1 MSRVMQRSALVAAI
15 NIAAFSAPL
24 ALAEEMVEQAVG
36 EQERGSGKAS
46 ATATAVGKDA
56 LLVDAPWTTEAIR
69 VSARGTANDW
79 PSALATELIDA
90 DEAIA
95 APADFQDLVT
105 RVPGVGATGQNG
117 IFETFSI
124 RGSGANGILILV
136 GGMPITA
143 QRRAGIPVAFVE
155 PSLLGDINVTRGP
168 AVVHF
173 GPGALGGA
181 ISIEPRWFDTSF
193 LQAGY
198 ATSGDET
205 ALTAGT
211 GSSDYSVAVAR
222 HEAGDSEAPD
232 GTPLNT
238 SYRRE
243 SASLQYRTRLGN
255 FDVDALLMPSRTEN
269 IGKSNSRFP
278 ARDTT
283 YPEDSHTLGRLR
295 LRHASGFE
303 ATVHAHDQ
311 YLGTWNRRP
320 GSPDTFAGVSSTDV
334 GATAQQ
340 TFVLGDFTNNV
351 GVEYLGRRDVDGYS
365 ASGNVL
371 ERTYSLKNGEEDA
384 WSLFALSDWQVNP
397 ALAFEFGARTTSID
411 QTQAG
416 ADSSDSASAVTA
428 GAIWSPNANSRWTL
442 NLSSGYRF
450 ATLEERYFT
459 GVTAQGEIVGNPEL
473 GAEHSRGIDIGYSAH
488 AGDWG
493 GEIHV
498 WRNRV
503 NDLIQLVDIS
513 GDINGYTNV
522 GKATLHGGEAILGWM
537 PTNEL
542 SLRGSVAVVRGT
554 DDTGQQLYGIP
565 PVTAEFEARYRGPR
579 FDFGARYSHRWSVT
593 RPGFEELERDAVDV
607 VDADF
612 RYRFSPSFNVQFYLR
627 NAFDKRYYA
636 TADELSTFAPE
647 RSIGVNARWT
657 LH

>member
-1 MSRVMQRSALVAAI
+1 MSRVIQRSAFAAAI
-15 NIAAFSAPL
+15 NLAAFASPIV
-24 ALAEEMVEQAVG
+24 LAEELVEEASS
-36 EQERGSGKAS
+36 ESDRRSGKAS
-46 ATATAVGKDA
+46 AASTGVGQDA
-56 LLVDAPWTTEAIR
+56 LLSDAAWTTEAIR
-69 VSARGTANDW
+69 VTARGTANDW
-79 PSALATELIDA
+79 PSALATELIDYN
-90 DEAIA
+90 EAIA
-95 APADFQDLVT
+95 APSDFQDLVS

-143 QRRAGIPVAFVE
+143 QRRAGVPVAFVE

-193 LQAGY
+193 VQGGY
-198 ATSGDET
+198 ASSGNET
-205 ALTAGT
+205 NLTAGT
-211 GSSDYSVAVAR
+211 GNSNYSVAVAR
-222 HEAGDSEAPD
+222 HQAGDSQAPD

-238 SYRRE
+238 SYQRE
-243 SASLQYRTRLGN
+243 SASLQYRTRLGD
-255 FDVDALLMPSRTEN
+255 FDLDALLLPSRTEN
-269 IGKSNSRFP
+269 IGKSNSRYP

-283 YPEDSHTLGRLR
+283 YPEDSHMLGRLR

-311 YLGTWNRRP
+311 YLGTYNQRP
-320 GSPDTFAGVSSTDV
+320 GSADTFAGVSSTDM

-340 TFVLGDFTNNV
+340 TFVLGDFSNNI
-351 GVEYLGRRDVDGYS
+351 GIEFLGRRNVDGYS
-365 ASGNVL
+365 ASRSVL
-371 ERTYSLKNGEEDA
+371 NRSYSLKNGREDA
-384 WSLFALSDWQVNP
+384 WSLFALTDWRVTPQ
-397 ALAFEFGARTTSID
+397 LGFEFGARTTSID
-411 QTQAG
+411 QEQRG
-416 ADSSDSASAVTA
+416 AKSSDSDTALTA
-428 GAIWSPNANSRWTL
+428 GAIWTPNDWSRWTL

-459 GVTAQGEIVGNPEL
+459 GVTAQGEIVGNPDL
-473 GAEHSRGIDIGYSAH
+473 GAEHSRGIDVGYSAH

-498 WRNRV
+498 WRNQV
-503 NDLIQLVDIS
+503 DDLIQLVDIND
-513 GDINGYTNV
+513 DINGFTNV
-522 GKATLHGGEAILGWM
+522 GEAKLYGAEAILGWT

-554 DDTGQQLYGIP
+554 DNNGQQLYGIP
-565 PVTAEFEARYRGPR
+565 PVTAELDARYRAEK
-579 FDFGARYSHRWSVT
+579 FDVGARYSHRWSVT

-607 VDADF
+607 LDADF
-612 RYRFSPSFNVQFYLR
+612 RYRFTESFNLQLYLR
-627 NAFDKRYYA
+627 NAFNKRYYA
-636 TADELSTFAPE
+636 TSDELSTFAPE
-647 RSIGVNARWT
+647 RSLGINLNWT

>member
-1 MSRVMQRSALVAAI
+1 MSRVIQRSAFAVAINVAAF
-15 NIAAFSAPL
+15 ATPF
-24 ALAEEMVEQAVG
+24 ALAEEVVG
-36 EQERGSGKAS
+36 EAESEPVRRSDKAT
-46 ATATAVGKDA
+46 ANATAVGKDA
-56 LLVDAPWTTEAIR
+56 LVADAPWTTEAIR

-95 APADFQDLVT
+95 APNDFQDLVT

-143 QRRAGIPVAFVE
+143 QRRAGIPVSFVE
-155 PSLLGDINVTRGP
+155 PTLLGDINVTRGP

-193 LQAGY
+193 VQGGY

-205 ALTAGT
+205 ALTAAT
-211 GSSDYSVAVAR
+211 GSANYSVAVAR
-222 HEAGDSEAPD
+222 HQAGDSEAAD

-238 SYRRE
+238 SYQRE
-243 SASLQYRTRLGN
+243 SASLQYRTGFGD
-255 FDVDALLMPSRTEN
+255 FDIDALLMPSRTEN

-278 ARDTT
+278 SRDTT

-311 YLGTWNRRP
+311 YLGTWNRRS
-320 GSPDTFAGVSSTDV
+320 GSPDTFAGVSSTDA

-371 ERTYSLKNGEEDA
+371 DRTYSLKNGKEDA
-384 WSLFALSDWQVNP
+384 WSLFALSDWQVAP
-397 ALAFEFGARTTSID
+397 ALAIEFGARTTSID
-411 QTQAG
+411 QEQAG
-416 ADSSDSASAVTA
+416 ADSSDSATALTA
-428 GAIWSPNANSRWTL
+428 GAIWSPNAWSRWTL

-459 GVTAQGEIVGNPEL
+459 GVTAQGEIVGNPDL

-488 AGDWG
+488 AGNWG

-498 WRNRV
+498 WRNHV
-503 NDLIQLVDIS
+503 KDLIQLVDIS
-513 GDINGYTNV
+513 GDINGFTNV
-522 GKATLHGGEAILGWM
+522 GKAKLHGGEAILGWT
-537 PTNEL
+537 PTNAL

-554 DDTGQQLYGIP
+554 DDTGRPLYGIP
-565 PVTAEFEARYRGPR
+565 PVTAEFEARYQGLN

-612 RYRFSPSFNVQFYLR
+612 RYRFNPSFNLQFYVR
-627 NAFDKRYYA
+627 NALDKRYYA

-647 RSIGVNARWT
+647 RSIGINARWT